1 MDPVKR
7 VWPLLLLLL
16 AAPAARG
23 ARPWERNVTVQA
35 VEGVPAPLPDPEAQ
49 VRFQEAFSRGRELLQ
64 LGQYTQART
73 ALSEAL
79 NSWPDHSEALFLRAR
94 ATLIVGYL
102 NWNRLLIEEAIGDVR
117 SAQRL
122 DPGDRELQLFGE
134 LLDGL
139 LKRMPAPKKS
149 SPRP

>member
-1 MDPVKR
+1 MGVVNR
-7 VWPLLLLLL
+7 VWPLLPLLL
-16 AAPAARG
+16 AAPVAHA

-35 VEGVPAPLPDPEAQ
+35 VEGVSPPLPDPEAQ
-49 VRFQEAFSRGRELLQ
+49 VRFQEAVARGRALLQ
-64 LGQYTQART
+64 LGLYTPARA
-73 ALSEAL
+73 ALGEAL
-79 NSWPDHSEALFLRAR
+79 RDWPDHSEALFLRAR

-102 NWNRLLIEEAIGDVR
+102 NWNRALIEEATSDVR

-139 LKRMPAPKKS
+139 LQRMPAPKKS
-149 SPRP
+149 PERP